1 MSLINEVPK
10 HPLLIFLEAA
20 IRCNLRVTILDS
32 NTAETP
38 VLCSKNIFDIIYHLD
53 EIQNAVIRIQRGY
66 FIGSTPLNPSNTP
79 SKKGIIAYIYYNQGD
94 KNFVTKIPESS
105 LNQTDY
111 ILLQKLYDEPQFFHN
126 IGYYDAKK

>member
-1 MSLINEVPK
+1 MSLTNDVPK

-38 VLCSKNIFDIIYHLD
+38 VLCSRDIHDIIYNLD
-53 EIQNAVIRIQRGY
+53 EIQNAVIRIQRGH
-66 FIGSTPLNPSNTP
+66 FIGSTPLTPTNTP
-79 SKKGIIAYIYYNQGD
+79 NNLGIIAYIYYNQGD
-94 KNFVTKIPESS
+94 RNFVTKMPESL
-105 LNQTDY
+105 LNHTDY
-111 ILLQKLYDEPQFFHN
+111 ILLQKLYDESQFFHN